1 MENFIEVLSKKLNV
15 RSQDWIQGVDQYQTV
30 RVPEDG
36 AFSSN
41 IYTAHNK
48 DGLVYE
54 LKHSEYIIQFLYL
67 KYKKV
72 FRGVVDPQ
80 IELSVIQANI
90 PGYGVGTKVMKE
102 ILATADEVNMP
113 VKVVP
118 APLHPEDVLLYGG
131 TAVTLQ
137 RDWDVIV
144 RLRKYYSRLGFKA
157 TKKSNAVM
165 HYHPSKVTR
174 ELVA

>member
-15 RSQDWIQGVDQYQTV
+15 RSQDWIQGVGQHQTV

-36 AFSSN
+36 AFSSK
-41 IYTAHNK
+41 IYDNALTGSYK
-48 DGLVYE
+48 DGLVYQ
-54 LKHSEYIIQFLYL
+54 LNHSEYIIQFYYS
-67 KYKKV
+67 KSKRV

-118 APLHPEDVLLYGG
+118 APIHPKEVLLYGG

-137 RDWDVIV
+137 RDWDIIV
-144 RLRKYYSRLGFKA
+144 RLRKYYSRLGFVA
-157 TKKSNAVM
+157 TKKSRAVM
-165 HYHPSKVTR
+165 HYK
-174 ELVA
+174 AA

>member
-1 MENFIEVLSKKLNV
+1 MENFIKVLSKKLNV
-15 RSQDWIQGVDQYQTV
+15 SEEDWILGVGQHQTV

-36 AFSSN
+36 PYSSN

-48 DGLVYE
+48 AGIVFE
-54 LKHSEYIIQFLYL
+54 LRHLEYSIQFLYL
-67 KYKKV
+67 KYKRV

-80 IELSVIQANI
+80 IELSVIQAII
-90 PGYGVGTKVMKE
+90 PGYGVGTKVME
-102 ILATADEVNMP
+102 AILASADEVNEP

-118 APLHPEDVLLYGG
+118 APIHPEDVLHYGG
-131 TAVTLQ
+131 SPTTLQ

-144 RLRKYYSRLGFKA
+144 RLRKYYSRLGFKT

-165 HYHPSKVTR
+165 HYHPSKVTK
-174 ELVA
+174 ELVV